1 MSMNCVA
8 VTTHLLGLGNELRTA
23 PSLIPLPSGQISAR
37 QLLQEHVHH
46 ELSQSQQANIPSIA
60 LNYLIAKPTPNTMI
74 AAEHVRSQAEAAF
87 RAGDC
92 WLMLDGVAVHN
103 LDTPLQLQPQSR
115 VGFMRLY
122 QR

>member
-1 MSMNCVA
+1 MSTNCVA
-8 VTTHLLGLGNELRTA
+8 VTTHLLGLGNELRTP
-23 PSLIPLPSGQISAR
+23 PSLISLPQGQISAR
-37 QLLQEHVHH
+37 QLLQEHVHN
-46 ELSQSQQANIPSIA
+46 ELSQSHQTDLPSLA
-60 LNYLIAKPTPNTMI
+60 LNYLIAKPSHNSMI
-74 AAEHVRSQAEAAF
+74 AAEQVRSQAEAAF

-92 WLMLDGVAVHN
+92 WLMLDGIAVHN